1 MRRFKEA
8 LRFTTRKNMRLCEG
22 GTTEA
27 ISPFSIFPNVEIAAA
42 SLVNLTMTLLVYVI
56 LSKTPLVRHSLSE
69 GGILHHSNTP
79 LLPNGEMP
87 EGKRG
92 LQPSII

>member
-1 MRRFKEA
+1 MRVKEIML
-8 LRFTTRKNMRLCEG
+8 LRTKKSSRLCEE

-42 SLVNLTMTLLVYVI
+42 SLVSLAMTLLVYVI
-56 LSKTPLVRHSLSE
+56 LSKTPL
-69 GGILHHSNTP
+69 
-79 LLPNGEMP
+79 LPNGEMP
-87 EGKRG
+87 EGQRG

>member
-1 MRRFKEA
+1 MRVKEIML
-8 LRFTTRKNMRLCEG
+8 LRTKKSSRLCEG

-56 LSKTPLVRHSLSE
+56 LSKTPLVRNSLSE

-87 EGKRG
+87 EGQRG

>member
-1 MRRFKEA
+1 MRVKEIML
-8 LRFTTRKNMRLCEG
+8 LRTKKSSRLCEG

-27 ISPFSIFPNVEIAAA
+27 ISPFSIFPNVEIAGA
-42 SLVNLTMTLLVYVI
+42 SLVSLAMTVLVYIIV
-56 LSKTPLVRHSLSE
+56 SKTPLVRRSLNE

-87 EGKRG
+87 EGQRG